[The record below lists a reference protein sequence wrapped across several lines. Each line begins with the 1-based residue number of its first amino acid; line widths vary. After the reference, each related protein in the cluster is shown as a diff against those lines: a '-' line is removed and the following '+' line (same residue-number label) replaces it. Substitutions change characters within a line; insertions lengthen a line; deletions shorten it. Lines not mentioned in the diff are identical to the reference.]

1 MIGIRNRFI
10 EEFSLDFIYFEFWLK
25 EIIDDI
31 VVDGDGCVV
40 FGDFCN
46 NRIIKED
53 LVKNYKVMFFYKY

>member
-1 MIGIRNRFI
+1 MIGIRKFI

-40 FGDFCN
+40 FGDFGN